1 MPTVEGAG
9 EVQAK
14 ATRQLQPEGLH
25 MWPVMSLLWVGL
37 SQAVCA
43 SSAAHGKKKNM
54 PDSVKI

>member
-14 ATRQLQPEGLH
+14 ATRQLQVEGLH
-25 MWPVMSLLWVGL
+25 VWAVMTLLRVGL

-43 SSAAHGKKKNM
+43 W
-54 PDSVKI
+54 